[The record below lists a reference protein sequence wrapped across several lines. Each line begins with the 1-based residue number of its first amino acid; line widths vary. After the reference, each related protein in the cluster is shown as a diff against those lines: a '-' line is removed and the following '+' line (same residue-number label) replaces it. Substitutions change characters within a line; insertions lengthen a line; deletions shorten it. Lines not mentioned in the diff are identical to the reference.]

1 MYRKIFIIIIL
12 AFTIKAYSQSSVI
25 GQERGDEYR
34 VITTAVPFLS
44 IAPDSRAGA
53 MGDAGVATTPDI
65 NSIQY
70 NAAKYAFI
78 DKDFGIAVSY
88 VPWLRKL
95 VNDINLAH
103 LGAYKKIG
111 DKQVVSASLLY
122 FSLGD
127 ITFTDEFGSTIMNYT
142 PNEFQIKAAYT
153 RLLTSDLS
161 LSVSLGYVYSN
172 LSGSIGNEYTTAG
185 TAFTA
190 DIGAFYKKGFEI
202 SGKKANLNLGFSV
215 LNIGNRMSY
224 SSNKNERSFLPTTF
238 KFGTSLT
245 LDIDEYNSFM
255 LTGEIGKLLV
265 PSPPIY
271 YSPGEVGPDGDT
283 ITTGSKVIKYGND
296 PDVSV
301 GTALFSSW
309 ADAPGVYDPET
320 GERSVLKEEWRE
332 FTWSIGA
339 EYWYSKQFAL
349 RAGYFHE
356 STMKGNRK
364 FYTVGL
370 GLKLNTFGIDFSYL
384 IAKQNNPLEN
394 TLRFSLLFE
403 FGGKSNKKK

>member
-1 MYRKIFIIIIL
+1 MFKNILIIIIL
-12 AFTIKAYSQSSVI
+12 IVSIKVYSQSSVI
-25 GQERGDEYR
+25 GQEEEYN

-44 IAPDSRAGA
+44 ISPDSRSGA

-70 NAAKYAFI
+70 NAAKYSFI
-78 DKDFGIAVSY
+78 ENDFGISVSY

-95 VNDINLAH
+95 VNDINL
-103 LGAYKKIG
+103 LQVGGYSKIG
-111 DKQVVSASLLY
+111 ERQTISGSLVY

-142 PNEFQIKAAYT
+142 PNEFQIKGGYS
-153 RLLTSDLS
+153 RLLTDDLS

-185 TAFTA
+185 TAYTA
-190 DIGAFYKKGFEI
+190 DIGAFYQKDVKV
-202 SGKKANLNLGFSV
+202 SGKKSKLSLGFSI
-215 LNIGNRMSY
+215 LNIGNKMSY
-224 SSNKNERSFLPTTF
+224 SKNKNEMSFLPTTF
-238 KFGTSLT
+238 KLGTSWKI
-245 LDIDEYNSFM
+245 DMDEYNSFM
-255 LTGEIGKLLV
+255 ITGEIGKLLV
-265 PSPPIY
+265 PTPPIY
-271 YSPGEVGPDGDT
+271 YSENIYDADSNIIHKQGD
-283 ITTGSKVIKYGND
+283 VQYGND
-296 PDVSV
+296 PKDVSV

-309 ADAPGVYDPET
+309 SDAPGVLQEDGT
-320 GERSVLKEEWRE
+320 RSVFQEEWRE

-356 STMKGNRK
+356 SMMKGNRK

-384 IAKQNNPLEN
+384 IAKRNNPLEN

-403 FGGKSNKKK
+403 FGGDTNKKK